1 MMSKESK
8 DELTN
13 LKSILNEIENL
24 EIIRKLEMDQACEI
38 YKKNRRIRNK
48 KKDILEELDE
58 NLSSL
63 RLRNTYLWKT
73 PTKIAEA
80 TELKNAARK
89 KLNEIDKLGTE
100 LKEKE

>member
-24 EIIRKLEMDQACEI
+24 EMIRQLEMDQACEI

-48 KKDILEELDE
+48 KKI
-58 NLSSL
+58 
-63 RLRNTYLWKT
+63 Y
-73 PTKIAEA
+73 
-80 TELKNAARK
+80 
-89 KLNEIDKLGTE
+89 
-100 LKEKE
+100 